1 MDNQHKNNMLNKKLL
16 FKSLLGLLIVSLAV
30 LPLISQAA
38 ASDKFLRRIYSLT
51 IDFDKTGYAA
61 REVSLVNGK
70 APDRATQP
78 QTGFRC
84 EVVSANDEILY
95 SFLFNLPDV
104 LCSDSF
110 LKTGNTGG
118 CAKKDEGSFTLVI
131 PYYSTG
137 RNINIYDLSGKM
149 VLFADISEFARI
161 CGDNIC
167 QANENNGNCSKD
179 CKSGI
184 SDNYC
189 DGIKD
194 GVCDSDCSSKTDPDC
209 ARPIGN
215 FWLLVAVIIALLAA
229 GFGGYFIFRKIKK
242 AGKEGSLEE

>member
-1 MDNQHKNNMLNKKLL
+1 MINRKLL
-16 FKSLLGLLIVSLAV
+16 FKSLLVISLAV
-30 LPLISQAA
+30 LASIGQAA
-38 ASDKFLRRIYSLT
+38 ASEKSFDQIYNLT
-51 IDFDKTGYAA
+51 IDFDKTGYEA
-61 REVSLVNGK
+61 REVSLAKGT
-70 APDRATQP
+70 APDRNTQP

-95 SFLFNLPDV
+95 SFLFDFPDV
-104 LCSDSF
+104 VCSDSF
-110 LKTGNTGG
+110 LPTGNTGG
-118 CAKKDEGSFTLVI
+118 CVKKEEGSFALIV

-167 QANENNGNCSKD
+167 QANENYGNCSKD

-184 SDNYC
+184 RDNYC

-194 GVCDSDCSSKTDPDC
+194 GVCDLDCSSKTDPDC
-209 ARPIGN
+209 AKPIGN
-215 FWLLVAVIIALLAA
+215 FWLIVVVIVLIVV
-229 GFGGYFIFRKIKK
+229 GFGGYFIFRKT
-242 AGKEGSLEE
+242 KEADKEKNLEE